1 MSKAI
6 LLLLFVVSCG
16 KPITE
21 EKETFRSVSALH
33 DGISEEILLDT
44 TMSLNF
50 DYLPLE
56 GELIT
61 KGKFWSGD
69 SWRLDKGA
77 INIRWNSQE
86 QEGFSYFSPTS
97 REAFTYPKHLMERLS
112 PAEKYDLYMG
122 RYDYPLRWEV
132 DLMARSGTESWE
144 GLCHGWAGAT
154 INHPEPSPK
163 IMVNPDGVEIPFGSS
178 DIKALLSW
186 AYSKALIKENEALGK
201 RCDEENSF
209 HDNCDDDLSAL
220 SFHVVLANK
229 IGLRSQPLIAD
240 VDRYKEV
247 WNHPILS
254 YKSTVETMISTRAG
268 RIAVIKTE
276 MIYLDVVEKNSWN
289 KHPPVKSKMT
299 VRYRLT
305 IDKEGNIT
313 KGRWL
318 SRERPDFLWTIQEID
333 NFDGYLSGIKD
344 LLK

>member
-1 MSKAI
+1 MRKVL
-6 LLLLFVVSCG
+6 LLLLFIVSCG

-21 EKETFRSVSALH
+21 EKLTRRSVSALH
-33 DGISEEILLDT
+33 DGVSEEILLDT

-56 GELIT
+56 GELLSQ
-61 KGKFWSGD
+61 GKFWSGD
-69 SWRLDKGA
+69 SWRLDRGA
-77 INIRWNSQE
+77 INIRWNSTE
-86 QEGFSYFSPTS
+86 QEGFNYFSPTF

-132 DLMARSGTESWE
+132 DSAARSGTEAWE

-163 IMVNPDGVEIPFGSS
+163 IMVNPDGVEIPFGAS

-186 AYSKALIKENEALGK
+186 AYSKALIKENESLGK
-201 RCDEENSF
+201 RCDEEDSF

-229 IGLRSQPLIAD
+229 IGLRSQAVIAD

-254 YKSTVETMISTRAG
+254 YKSTVELERKTTKGRIVVISTQM
-268 RIAVIKTE
+268 T
-276 MIYLDVVEKNSWN
+276 YLDVVEKNSWE
-289 KHPPVKSKMT
+289 KHPPVKSKMR
-299 VRYRLT
+299 VRYSLT
-305 IDKEGNIT
+305 IDKEGNII
-313 KGRWL
+313 KGSWL
-318 SRERPDFLWTIQEID
+318 SRERPDFLWTIQEIE